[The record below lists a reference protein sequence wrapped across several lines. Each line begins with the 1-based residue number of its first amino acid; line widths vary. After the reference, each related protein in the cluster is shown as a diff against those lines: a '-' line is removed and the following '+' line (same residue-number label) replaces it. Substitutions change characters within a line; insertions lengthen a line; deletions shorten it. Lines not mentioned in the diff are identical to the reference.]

1 MKSKR
6 IYVLNNKHLEPPLY
20 YINIFPNL
28 VTEVNLK
35 LKLNLSL
42 ECMVLTKMDGYKPAP
57 VALGSKFSSWM
68 FML

>member
-1 MKSKR
+1 MKLLYDTVFTFFPR
-6 IYVLNNKHLEPPLY
+6 I
-20 YINIFPNL
+20 